1 MSDCEGFEAEAC
13 CSPSSCARIS
23 CKDDEEEDGDERAR
37 ARNADIFGSLEDLPE
52 KEANVANL
60 CLLEASPASFDTTV
74 ESSVMCS
81 QLPPSSVESEDDE
94 ATNEKNGGRNDP
106 DREA

>member
-1 MSDCEGFEAEAC
+1 MLFR
-13 CSPSSCARIS
+13 SCARTS

-37 ARNADIFGSLEDLPE
+37 ARNADIFGSLKDLPE

-74 ESSVMCS
+74 ESESSVMCS
-81 QLPPSSVESEDDE
+81 QLPPSSVESEDDD
-94 ATNEKNGGRNDP
+94 ATNEKNGGRKDP